1 MRRMKLMTLWA
12 ASLWIFAAA
21 TAAQDAPIGA
31 EWEGLVAI
39 TPKRLDAAALLPG
52 ADFRPYRKLL
62 LEPVTIAFRKDWITS
77 VNRAGIE
84 ERIDPKDA
92 GEIAAGVRQNFT
104 EVFSGAFRKAG
115 YEIVNAPGADV
126 LRVRAGIV
134 DLYLAAPDKQ
144 PVGRTRTYTLEAG
157 EATLFLEARD
167 SVSGVLLGRALD
179 QRKTRNSGRLMIA
192 NRVTNRA
199 EFRQLFQQWADIVV
213 GGLENLREISP
224 IPADLKPG
232 QKLPP

>member
-1 MRRMKLMTLWA
+1 MILWA
-12 ASLWIFAAA
+12 AGLSLFAAMA
-21 TAAQDAPIGA
+21 AAQDLTIR
-31 EWEGLVAI
+31 EDWEGLVAV
-39 TPKRLDAAALLPG
+39 TPKRLDALALSPG

-62 LEPVTIAFRKDWITS
+62 LEPVTIAFRQNWITS

-84 ERIDPKDA
+84 GRIDPQDA
-92 GEIAAGVRQNFT
+92 GEIAAGMRENFR
-104 EVFSGAFRKAG
+104 EVFSEAFRKAG
-115 YEIVNAPGADV
+115 YEIVDAPGADV

-134 DLYLAAPDKQ
+134 DLYLAAPDTE

-167 SVSGVLLGRALD
+167 SVSGALLGRAVD
-179 QRKTRNSGRLMIA
+179 QRKTRNTDRLRIA

-199 EFRQLFQQWADIVV
+199 EFRQLFQQWAGIVV
-213 GGLENLREISP
+213 SGLDNLREISP